1 MGRAYLIIS
10 GKGGVGKTTIA
21 TSLALSLAR
30 RGMSVALVD
39 GDVGLRC
46 ADQLLDLQNDV
57 VYDLKDVLDKRCLMQ
72 RALVRHPEAEK
83 LCLLSAPQEAAPSD
97 ISRNEMSRLLKKLKS
112 RFDFVLVDAPAGIGR
127 GIKNV
132 WEGVDEALMVVTPD
146 DVCIRD
152 AERVSQLLFEKRMLH
167 PQLILNRVNRFFLWD
182 GDMKKPAQIAMELD
196 MPLLAVIP
204 DSEEVYRALL
214 HHQTALECKSRAVR
228 KAIELAVDRLLGM
241 DKKLPRYCRQ

>member
-1 MGRAYLIIS
+1 MGRAYLIVS

-39 GDVGLRC
+39 ADVGLRC

-57 VYDLKDVLDKRCLMQ
+57 VYDLLDVLDKRCLMQ

-97 ISRNEMSRLLKKLKS
+97 ISRNDMARLFKKLKS
-112 RFDFVLVDAPAGIGR
+112 RFDFVLVDGPAGIGR

-152 AERVSQLLFEKRMLH
+152 AERVSQLLFEKQKLH
-167 PQLILNRVNRFFLWD
+167 PQLILNRVNRSFLWD
-182 GDMKKPAQIAMELD
+182 GEMKKPAQIAQELD

-204 DSEEVYRALL
+204 DSKEVYRALL
-214 HHQTALECKSRAVR
+214 HHRTALECKSRAVR
-228 KAIELAVDRLLGM
+228 RAIAMAADRLLGM
-241 DKKLPRYCRQ
+241 DKKLPRYCR